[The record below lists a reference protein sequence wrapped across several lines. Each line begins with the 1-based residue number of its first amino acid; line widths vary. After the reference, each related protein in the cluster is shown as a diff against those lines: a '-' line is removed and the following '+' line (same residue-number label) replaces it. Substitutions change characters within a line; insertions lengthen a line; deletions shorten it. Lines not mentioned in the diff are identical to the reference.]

1 MARAR
6 PRGITILG
14 VYYVVVGVGI
24 LAGAL
29 FAVFVLRP
37 IPDLILRIAAN
48 PDVFI
53 GAAAILAVIHWT
65 TAWGLWTLRPW
76 SRMSVVGLS
85 LLGMGAGMLAL
96 PLGAISVLM
105 NIATFWYVTSRRVR
119 VAFAKRSPPIR

>member
-1 MARAR
+1 MGATR

-14 VYYVVVGVGI
+14 VYYVLVGVGFV
-24 LAGAL
+24 AGSL
-29 FAVFVLRP
+29 FIVFVLRP
-37 IPDLILRIAAN
+37 VPEPILRFAAN

-53 GAAAILAVIHWT
+53 AAATILAGIHWS

-85 LLGMGAGMLAL
+85 LFGMAAGMLAL
-96 PLGAISVLM
+96 PLGAVSVLM

-119 VAFAKRSPPIR
+119 VAFAKPSPPIR